1 MISPT
6 AHILASVCQHAHD
19 AVFGNAD
26 LVVPLHAFADTPAQ
40 SDLAPIWAAITI
52 VPTGDHLPDATLLGI
67 SYFIP
72 RFDWLVPARWQ
83 ASATYPVTAFQPLPR
98 VPDECLWQANCLECF
113 FAWAEDSRYVEIN
126 ISADANNARFN
137 AYQFTDYRTPNTL
150 PPLTTQQFVVQS
162 IAADSIDKQFK
173 KDKQF
178 ADFYVRHVAVCL
190 ADGAQQITA
199 FVPKLI
205 QPCAILYRKTDKQ
218 ADQADH
224 AVFFAPQHATP
235 PDFHHQPVWQILP

>member
-26 LVVPLHAFADTPAQ
+26 LVIPLHAFADTPAQ

-72 RFDWLVPARWQ
+72 RFDWLAPARWQ
-83 ASATYPVTAFQPLPR
+83 VSATDSAAAFQLLPR
-98 VPDECLWQANCLECF
+98 VPDECLWQADCLECF
-113 FAWAEDSRYVEIN
+113 FAWAEDSRYIEIN
-126 ISADANNARFN
+126 VSADANNARFN
-137 AYQFTDYRTPNTL
+137 AYQFIDYRTPNTL
-150 PPLTTQQFVVQS
+150 PPPTTQQFVVQS
-162 IAADSIDKQFK
+162 IVADSI
-173 KDKQF
+173 DKQF

-190 ADGAQQITA
+190 ADGAHELTA

-205 QPCAILYRKTDKQ
+205 QPCAILYRSTNNQ
-218 ADQADH
+218 TDQADH
-224 AVFFAPQHATP
+224 AVFFAPQHTTP